1 MRKELVV
8 AAIAVCSLMLAGC
21 TEKASGKTVVM
32 SLKELNDDFNY
43 SIDSANFTYT
53 TYFETLNPG
62 DTLII
67 RDNISEKKA
76 TGNTTLLLLSSLENG
91 GFYFDANLTDYN
103 VGDEIEVTLHIS
115 EDIFYK
121 ENNGQMWKLDFE
133 VLEEGWDFEQHTTKP
148 LPADTIKHI

>member
-53 TYFETLNPG
+53 TYFETLDPG

-133 VLEEGWDFEQHTTKP
+133 VLEEGWNFEQHTTKP